1 MVEPDG
7 LAINLAARRR
17 RLVLA
22 IARVAAGQSEN

>member
-17 RLVLA
+17 LLVLA
-22 IARVAAGQSEN
+22 IAQVASGQSKN